1 MVLLTSTDPARQAE
15 VFEAQKA
22 VPARGG
28 GRQLYQQM
36 PQKSGKKEPSLS
48 VQQQTGAS
56 PERDEVQSTSPK
68 GFRSALDFFASY
80 FALIDLN
87 CTPLPWCVC
96 HLKCFLPGSDIK
108 LFLLTSSC
116 IFCGEYTSWIGLQ
129 IHFTMGTAGQEK

>member
-36 PQKSGKKEPSLS
+36 PQKSGKKNHLS

-87 CTPLPWCVC
+87 CTPLP
-96 HLKCFLPGSDIK
+96 
-108 LFLLTSSC
+108 
-116 IFCGEYTSWIGLQ
+116 
-129 IHFTMGTAGQEK
+129 

>member
-1 MVLLTSTDPARQAE
+1 MVLLTSTDPARQAK

-87 CTPLPWCVC
+87 CTPLP
-96 HLKCFLPGSDIK
+96 
-108 LFLLTSSC
+108 
-116 IFCGEYTSWIGLQ
+116 
-129 IHFTMGTAGQEK
+129 